1 MYAVREAFSA
11 IQRTPLL
18 AGLSAAMVAL
28 ALFVVGIFG
37 VVSYNLHQALG
48 RVEERVEV
56 VAYIR
61 DTASSEDVRTAE
73 DELIQL
79 EDPELWVTPH
89 QVEVVRSHQERHAL
103 SVQVEEDVHDAAGG
117 PLVQVARRLV
127 GQEHERLVREGTSDG
142 HTLLF
147 TPG

>member
-11 IQRTPLL
+11 IRRTPLL

-37 VVSYNLHQALG
+37 VVSYNLHEARG

-61 DTASSEDVRTAE
+61 DDASSEDVTTAE
-73 DELIQL
+73 DELLQL
-79 EDPELWVTPH
+79 EEVRAVRHVSKEEALRAAQEDIPEF
-89 QVEVVRSHQERHAL
+89 Q
-103 SVQVEEDVHDAAGG
+103 D
-117 PLVQVARRLV
+117 
-127 GQEHERLVREGTSDG
+127 
-142 HTLLF
+142 LF
-147 TPG
+147 